1 AGGCRAD
8 GVQRIEHCYFCSGN
22 VYPGHGTAFVRN
34 DSKYFRF
41 CSSKCHKNFKMKRN
55 PRKLRW
61 TKAFR
66 KAAGKEMTIDSTLE
80 FEKRRHVPVRYNRT
94 LVAATLKAMKRVG
107 EIRKRREVAFWK
119 NRMAANSQRR
129 KLADKKEVS
138 KSINLLPGI
147 KKSTKAAASA
157 QTVKNKVKVP
167 KTKSSLAS
175 AGGSGQKMT
184 MDMD

>member
-1 AGGCRAD
+1 
-8 GVQRIEHCYFCSGN
+8 
-22 VYPGHGTAFVRN
+22 
-34 DSKYFRF
+34 
-41 CSSKCHKNFKMKRN
+41 
-55 PRKLRW
+55 
-61 TKAFR
+61 
-66 KAAGKEMTIDSTLE
+66 
-80 FEKRRHVPVRYNRT
+80 
-94 LVAATLKAMKRVG
+94 MKRVG

>member
-1 AGGCRAD
+1 M
-8 GVQRIEHCYFCSGN
+8 RIEHCYFCSGN

-80 FEKRRHVPVRYNRT
+80 FEKRRHVPVRYNRQ
-94 LVAATLKAMKRVG
+94 LVAATLKAMNRVG

-147 KKSTKAAASA
+147 KASAKAAASA
-157 QTVKNKVKVP
+157 QTVKQKVKVP
-167 KTKSSLAS
+167 AKRSNLAS
-175 AGGSGQKMT
+175 AGGSGQKMS

>member
-1 AGGCRAD
+1 
-8 GVQRIEHCYFCSGN
+8 
-22 VYPGHGTAFVRN
+22 
-34 DSKYFRF
+34 
-41 CSSKCHKNFKMKRN
+41 MKRN

-80 FEKRRHVPVRYNRT
+80 FEKRRHVPVRYNRQ
-94 LVAATLKAMKRVG
+94 LVAATLKAMNRVG

-147 KKSTKAAASA
+147 KASAKAAASA
-157 QTVKNKVKVP
+157 QTVKQKVKVP
-167 KTKSSLAS
+167 AKRSNLAS
-175 AGGSGQKMT
+175 AGGSGQKMS